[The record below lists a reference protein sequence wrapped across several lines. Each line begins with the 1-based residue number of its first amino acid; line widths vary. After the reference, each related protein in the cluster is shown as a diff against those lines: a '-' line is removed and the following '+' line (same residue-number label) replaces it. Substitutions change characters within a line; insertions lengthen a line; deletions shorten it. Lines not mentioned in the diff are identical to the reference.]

1 MKIGELA
8 RKAGLSS
15 SAIRFYEKA
24 GILPRA
30 LRQSGQR
37 RFTDEAHLHLTVIEI
52 ARSAGFTIA
61 EIRALFHG
69 FEKSTPAS
77 ARWRRLAAQKERE
90 IDLQIARLRSMQK
103 LLRKSMRCRCIQ
115 LEDCGR
121 ILLSRRETGC

>member
-1 MKIGELA
+1 MRIGELA
-8 RKAGLSS
+8 SKAGLNS

-30 LRQSGQR
+30 FRESGQR
-37 RFTDEAHLHLTVIEI
+37 RFTDEAQLHLAVIEI
-52 ARSAGFTIA
+52 ARRAGFTVA

-69 FEKSTPAS
+69 FEKRTPAS
-77 ARWRRLAAQKERE
+77 TRWRRLAAKKDRE
-90 IDLQIARLRSMQK
+90 MDLQIARLRSMQR

-121 ILLSRRETGC
+121 ILLSRRGAGC